1 VLRLIGDPETRYR
14 EDPVRMLRAIR
25 LSAKLDFSIHPTAAE
40 PIPRM
45 APLLAS
51 SSSARLFDEI
61 LKIFLAGSAEKSFLQ
76 LEQYGLLDVLFPD
89 TAKALQT
96 NRSGALRTMVLHAM
110 RTTDE
115 RIVAGKSV
123 APGFLFACL
132 MWPAYCRELAVL
144 QNSGCELNVA
154 QQRASDRV
162 TLRQVERIAL
172 PRRFSLPMHEIWQLQ
187 TRFGQ
192 RTRKRVFRMLSHP
205 RFRAAFDFLELRA
218 VGAPELA
225 EELEFWREAQ
235 VLSPEMLAQ
244 IIPAH
249 STADGA
255 PSAAAPSKRKRRRGK
270 PKSAAE

>member
-1 VLRLIGDPETRYR
+1 
-14 EDPVRMLRAIR
+14 
-25 LSAKLDFSIHPTAAE
+25 
-40 PIPRM
+40 
-45 APLLAS
+45 
-51 SSSARLFDEI
+51 
-61 LKIFLAGSAEKSFLQ
+61 
-76 LEQYGLLDVLFPD
+76 

-96 NRSGALRTMVLHAM
+96 NRSGALRTMVLQAM
-110 RTTDE
+110 RITDE

-249 STADGA
+249 SAVDGA
-255 PSAAAPSKRKRRRGK
+255 SGAAVPSKRKRRRGK